1 MQKNGLSKLAV
12 VLLTMIAILAF
23 LAAIMQIINP
33 EFVYL
38 FLSPSSGH
46 AGGVFYEVIATLLTI
61 AVDILYL
68 FGGGIVFFGAMLTL
82 IRLVQIKSKDP
93 FRPSG
98 VTRYLSGYL
107 TLSLELFIG
116 AEIIKTATTQ
126 EFSDLTI
133 LILIILSR
141 GLFSLILYLERKW
154 RGTDTETE

>member
-1 MQKNGLSKLAV
+1 MQKNGLSTLAL
-12 VLLTMIAILAF
+12 VLLTIVAILAF
-23 LAAIMQIINP
+23 LGALAQIMNAG
-33 EFVYL
+33 FGDL
-38 FLSPSSGH
+38 FLPPSSGRD
-46 AGGVFYEVIATLLTI
+46 GGVFYEVIATLLTI
-61 AVDILYL
+61 AVDVLYL
-68 FGGGIVFFGAMLTL
+68 FGGGVVFFGAMLAL
-82 IRLVQIKSKDP
+82 IRLLQIKLKDP
-93 FRPSG
+93 YKPSG